1 MKKSTHLLIATILAG
16 CITSCSSG
24 KRIAQHRIVTN
35 PMNLN
40 YRFQPKDES
49 RREAADP
56 VLEYFKGR
64 SHLFSIIIYL
74 RPSPVDIGALK
85 IWPTGN
91 IFLVRLSPHWKIM
104 LLPFFR

>member
-1 MKKSTHLLIATILAG
+1 MKKSTHILIASILAG

-56 VLEYFKGR
+56 VLEYFKGYYYR
-64 SHLFSIIIYL
+64 RYALFYDFQRENTDFQKCPSGKRYL
-74 RPSPVDIGALK
+74 GGCGHQTDLPASRPG
-85 IWPTGN
+85 
-91 IFLVRLSPHWKIM
+91 FL
-104 LLPFFR
+104 

>member
-1 MKKSTHLLIATILAG
+1 MKKSTHILIASILAG

-49 RREAADP
+49 RREAA
-56 VLEYFKGR
+56 
-64 SHLFSIIIYL
+64 
-74 RPSPVDIGALK
+74 
-85 IWPTGN
+85 
-91 IFLVRLSPHWKIM
+91 
-104 LLPFFR
+104 

>member
-1 MKKSTHLLIATILAG
+1 MKKSTHILIASILAG

-56 VLEYFKGR
+56 VLEYLKA
-64 SHLFSIIIYL
+64 IIIYL

-85 IWPTGN
+85 IWPAGN

>member
-1 MKKSTHLLIATILAG
+1 MKKSTHLLIASILAG

-56 VLEYFKGR
+56 VLEYFKR
-64 SHLFSIIIYL
+64 LLLFICVQVRWIL
-74 RPSPVDIGALK
+74 AL
-85 IWPTGN
+85 
-91 IFLVRLSPHWKIM
+91 
-104 LLPFFR
+104 